1 MKLLFKNIL
10 YSIKIKSLIEVQMKL
25 ILIFLL
31 LSYVSYGQDSI
42 FTFTPNG
49 FTDYVVTKIEGKS
62 QNELYKKTIDW
73 VTITYKSPNDV
84 IKAKI
89 ENDFIRI
96 EGSNNDMMCMR
107 ILGSPSCNLAKYL
120 IEISFKEGKYKFDL
134 TEIRQYVTASEYTS
148 GGWYEFGLPT
158 SKTLET
164 NPEAMN
170 AYFNDEGE
178 PKKPFK
184 YYVENI
190 PAEFNRLNQSLKDF
204 LLNDKIPSQQKDW

>member
-1 MKLLFKNIL
+1 M
-10 YSIKIKSLIEVQMKL
+10 QMKL
-25 ILIFLL
+25 ILIFIL
-31 LSYVSYGQDSI
+31 LSFGSYGQDSV

-49 FTDYVVTKIEGKS
+49 FTDYVVNKIEGKS

-73 VTITYKSPNDV
+73 VTITYKSPSDV

-96 EGSNNDMMCMR
+96 EGSNNDMMCLKV
-107 ILGSPSCNLAKYL
+107 LGSPSCNLAKYL

-134 TEIRQYVTASEYTS
+134 TEIKQYVSASQYS
-148 GGWYEFGLPT
+148 AAGWYEVGLPT

-164 NPEAMN
+164 NPDAMN
-170 AYFNDEGE
+170 TYFNDDGE
-178 PKKPFK
+178 PKKVFRF
-184 YYVENI
+184 YVENI

-204 LLNDKIPSQQKDW
+204 LLNEKIPSQQKDW